1 MQIIKNDFEAK
12 FLSANEQVENANQQV
27 QKVNV
32 TIENWKYKYKCLK
45 EKINDVN
52 QLEEKVSSK
61 SIFLSFKC
69 LKMMSKKS

>member
-1 MQIIKNDFEAK
+1 M
-12 FLSANEQVENANQQV
+12 

-61 SIFLSFKC
+61 SIFLSLKC